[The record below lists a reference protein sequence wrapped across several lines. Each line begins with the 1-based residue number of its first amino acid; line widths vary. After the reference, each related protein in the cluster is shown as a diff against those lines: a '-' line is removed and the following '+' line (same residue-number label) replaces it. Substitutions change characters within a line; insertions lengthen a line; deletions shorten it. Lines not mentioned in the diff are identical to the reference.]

1 MTPAAR
7 LQAAI
12 DILSTGTAQPLD
24 RQLKAWFR
32 GHRFAGS
39 GDRRAITER
48 VYAIFRHHAHFA
60 HRMGS
65 DDPRALA
72 IASLL
77 ADSESPE
84 NYFTGGYGPGP
95 LSDAERAAI
104 AATPGP
110 PPSWVDGEYPRWLDE
125 ELQRSFGARLGEEMR
140 ALQHRAPVDIRVN
153 RLKAR
158 RDEVLAQLTADGFD
172 CAKLENLPDAARCSA
187 GTALTAHPLFTAGA
201 FEIQDAA
208 AQEAVVLCQVKPGM
222 RVLDLTAGAG
232 GKSLALAAAMENK
245 GEIVASDIREEALT
259 ELSRRANRAGAGI
272 VRTHLLGPLPH
283 GPFDLVLLD
292 APCSGSG
299 TWRRQPELKW
309 RFTPERLAELCVLQ
323 DHLLGQAAGFRAR
336 LVYATCSIL
345 RCENQDRVEAF
356 LAAYPDFSRTG
367 ADFHA
372 SPAMTGSDGFYAS
385 VLTRI

>member
-7 LQAAI
+7 LQAVI
-12 DILSTGTAQPLD
+12 DILGTGTAQPLE

-48 VYAIFRHHAHFA
+48 IYAIFRHYAHFA

-72 IASLL
+72 IAALL
-77 ADSESPE
+77 AESENPE
-84 NYFTGGYGPGP
+84 SYFTGGYGPAP
-95 LSDAERAAI
+95 LGDAERAAI
-104 AATPGP
+104 AAMPGQP
-110 PPSWVDGEYPRWLDE
+110 PAWVEGEYPAWLEE
-125 ELQRSFGARLGEEMR
+125 ELQRGFGARLAEEMR
-140 ALQHRAPVDIRVN
+140 AFQHRAPVDIRVN
-153 RLKAR
+153 RLKAT
-158 RDEVLAQLTADGFD
+158 RDDVLAQLTADGFD
-172 CAKLENLPDAARCSA
+172 CAPLANLPDAIRCSA
-187 GTALTAHPLFTAGA
+187 GAALTAHPLFAAGA

-208 AQEAVVLCQVKPGM
+208 AQEAVELCRTKPGM

-232 GKSLALAAAMENK
+232 GKSLALAAAMENR
-245 GEIVASDIREEALT
+245 GEIVASDIREDALA
-259 ELSRRANRAGAGI
+259 ELSRRADRAEASI
-272 VRTHLLGPLPH
+272 IRTHLLGPLPQ

-309 RFTPERLAELCVLQ
+309 RFTSKRLAELCALQ
-323 DHLLGQAAGFRAR
+323 DRLLRQAASFRAR

-345 RCENQDRVEAF
+345 SCENQDRVEAF
-356 LAAYPDFSRTG
+356 LAAYPDFSRVL

-372 SPAMTGSDGFYAS
+372 SPATTGSDGFYVS
-385 VLTRI
+385 VLTRA